1 MPLIDPFRFTSVRN
15 LGSMNSSAV
24 RAVLSHTG
32 EPGWVASLLDMAAPP
47 GGTGRCVY
55 VHFCFCCAAGDVA
68 ARVGRPYLVDCLF
81 GGIFGLATCTNGLC
95 WGPTRAMV
103 REHYGNVPGHLLV
116 DIAATTLLPCC
127 YLAQSLN
134 HMDLLEAARASSA
147 ALPVAPPV
155 PLPVAPLQAVM
166 GTGQPPPRY
175 GSFQG

>member
-1 MPLIDPFRFTSVRN
+1 
-15 LGSMNSSAV
+15 
-24 RAVLSHTG
+24 
-32 EPGWVASLLDMAAPP
+32 
-47 GGTGRCVY
+47 
-55 VHFCFCCAAGDVA
+55 
-68 ARVGRPYLVDCLF
+68 
-81 GGIFGLATCTNGLC
+81 
-95 WGPTRAMV
+95 MV

-155 PLPVAPLQAVM
+155 PLPVAPPVPLPVAPLQAVM